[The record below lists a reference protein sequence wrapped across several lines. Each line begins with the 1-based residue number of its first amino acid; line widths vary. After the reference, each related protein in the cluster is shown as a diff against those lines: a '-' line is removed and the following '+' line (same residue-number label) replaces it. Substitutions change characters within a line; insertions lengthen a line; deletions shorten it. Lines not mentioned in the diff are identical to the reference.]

1 MYGLTGEGEG
11 QRGFGIGYI
20 YIYQVEFSVLVF
32 FSAMDLLHLIFIV
45 RLVNWND
52 KRGKIAGGRKF
63 LKIKIFNR
71 NEGNKGR

>member
-1 MYGLTGEGEG
+1 MDI
-11 QRGFGIGYI
+11 FI
-20 YIYQVEFSVLVF
+20 YIKSKEFLVLVF

-71 NEGNKGR
+71 IKGDNFPPRFPTANTVVTI

>member
-1 MYGLTGEGEG
+1 MELDI
-11 QRGFGIGYI
+11 FI
-20 YIYQVEFSVLVF
+20 YIKSKEFSVLVF
-32 FSAMDLLHLIFIV
+32 FSAMDLLHLIFIA

>member
-1 MYGLTGEGEG
+1 MDI
-11 QRGFGIGYI
+11 FI
-20 YIYQVEFSVLVF
+20 YIKSKEFSVLVF
-32 FSAMDLLHLIFIV
+32 FSAVDLLHLIFIV
-45 RLVNWND
+45 RLVNWDKRDD